1 MFRRSERTNF
11 MRDLTINAKH
21 LEGKICMVS
30 LDGVLNTETSETLR
44 KAFDDLIES
53 NIWKFVVD
61 LSGVSYM
68 GSSGIGLFIS
78 LLDTLDEHKG
88 TIVFISPQANVMEV
102 FKLFKLATFYSITN
116 NLQDAINE
124 VKGLSH

>member
-1 MFRRSERTNF
+1 MQE
-11 MRDLTINAKH
+11 LTIDIKM
-21 LEGKICMVS
+21 LEGKICLVS
-30 LDGVLNTETSETLR
+30 LDGVLNNETSEMLQ
-44 KAFDDLIES
+44 KAFNDLLES
-53 NIWKFVVD
+53 KIWKFVVD

-68 GSSGIGLFIS
+68 GSPGIGLFIS

-116 NLQDAINE
+116 SLEDAIKE
-124 VKGLSH
+124 LKGLSH